1 MTSETALTLLL
12 SSTLVLEIYRN
23 IRDGIKASK
32 AKKNAQKQTNA
43 ALPEQVNTIAETLS
57 QMKDDNEKRFSSI
70 DKALKENDK
79 QGKQRDK
86 AINKLEEALQKN
98 AHGTALG
105 LKNDLVI
112 FDALRTHHINGQSEI
127 AENEVKAYLVANMEE
142 NYSA

>member
-12 SSTLVLEIYRN
+12 SSALVLEIYRN

-32 AKKNAQKQTNA
+32 ARKNAQKQTNA